1 MGFAPTSLGR
11 RAQSVQVEYSSAGA
25 AFRLKP
31 AGRENR
37 YVWLPP
43 SGGRLPTAVPNPL
56 NRYNYQLMSKSSS
69 LTVRDTPVQAT
80 SVSGPLVV
88 HADSMLVQT
97 DRRIELVDIT
107 DTVMDLV
114 RKCGVREGMA
124 SLWSM
129 HTTCALIINEA
140 QKALHA
146 DITRVLEEMVD
157 RDAEWMH
164 NDPQHS
170 DCDRM
175 NADSHLRAMLLGHSV
190 TLQIS
195 AGEPVLGQWQRVIV
209 AEMDGPRARS
219 IRIQALGVA

>member
-1 MGFAPTSLGR
+1 
-11 RAQSVQVEYSSAGA
+11 
-25 AFRLKP
+25 
-31 AGRENR
+31 
-37 YVWLPP
+37 
-43 SGGRLPTAVPNPL
+43 
-56 NRYNYQLMSKSSS
+56 MSKSSS
-69 LTVRDTPVQAT
+69 VTVRATPVQAA

-88 HADSMLVQT
+88 HAESLLVET
-97 DRRIELVDIT
+97 DKRIELFDIT
-107 DTVMDLV
+107 DTVMELI
-114 RKCGVREGMA
+114 RKCGVREGIA

-146 DITRVLEEMVD
+146 DITRVLEDMVD

-175 NADSHLRAMLLGHSV
+175 NADSHLRAMLLGHSI

-195 AGEPVLGQWQRVIV
+195 GGEAVLGQ
-209 AEMDGPRARS
+209 
-219 IRIQALGVA
+219 

>member
-1 MGFAPTSLGR
+1 VTL
-11 RAQSVQVEYSSAGA
+11 
-25 AFRLKP
+25 
-31 AGRENR
+31 RE
-37 YVWLPP
+37 
-43 SGGRLPTAVPNPL
+43 
-56 NRYNYQLMSKSSS
+56 
-69 LTVRDTPVQAT
+69 TPVQPA

-88 HADSMLVQT
+88 YGESLLVQT
-97 DRRIELVDIT
+97 DQRIELVDVT
-107 DTVMDLV
+107 DIVMD
-114 RKCGVREGMA
+114 RIRQSTVREGMA

-129 HTTCALIINEA
+129 HTTCALFINEA

-146 DITRVLEEMVD
+146 DIMRVLEQVVD

-190 TLQIS
+190 NLQIS

-209 AEMDGPRARS
+209 AELDGPRARS
-219 IRIQALGVA
+219 IRVQVMGVA

>member
-1 MGFAPTSLGR
+1 MTL
-11 RAQSVQVEYSSAGA
+11 
-25 AFRLKP
+25 
-31 AGRENR
+31 RE
-37 YVWLPP
+37 
-43 SGGRLPTAVPNPL
+43 
-56 NRYNYQLMSKSSS
+56 
-69 LTVRDTPVQAT
+69 TPVQPA

-88 HADSMLVQT
+88 YGESLLVQT
-97 DRRIELVDIT
+97 DQRIELVDVT
-107 DTVMDLV
+107 DIVMD
-114 RKCGVREGMA
+114 RIRQSTVREGMA

-129 HTTCALIINEA
+129 HTTCALFINEA

-146 DITRVLEEMVD
+146 DIMRVLEQVVD

-209 AEMDGPRARS
+209 AELDGPRARS
-219 IRIQALGVA
+219 IRVQVMGVA

>member
-1 MGFAPTSLGR
+1 
-11 RAQSVQVEYSSAGA
+11 
-25 AFRLKP
+25 
-31 AGRENR
+31 
-37 YVWLPP
+37 
-43 SGGRLPTAVPNPL
+43 
-56 NRYNYQLMSKSSS
+56 MSKSSS
-69 LTVRDTPVQAT
+69 PTVRDTPVQSA
-80 SVSGPLVV
+80 SVSGPIVV
-88 HADSMLVQT
+88 HADSLLVQT
-97 DRRIELVDIT
+97 DLRIELVDIT
-107 DTVMDLV
+107 DAVMELV

-195 AGEPVLGQWQRVIV
+195 GGEPVLGQWQRVIV

-219 IRIQALGVA
+219 IRVQAMGVA